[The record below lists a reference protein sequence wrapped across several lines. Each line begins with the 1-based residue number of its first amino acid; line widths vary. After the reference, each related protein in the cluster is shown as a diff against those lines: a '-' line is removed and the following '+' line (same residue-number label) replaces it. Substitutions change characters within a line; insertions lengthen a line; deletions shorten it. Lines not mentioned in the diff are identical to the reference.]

1 MNKYNVPK
9 KEYENVKQEM
19 NSFSG
24 GGDSDDSAE
33 YYKCNHKINS
43 ESEFKCFNI
52 VKAIIDDETVVI
64 GNNLILMDSLNKTI
78 VAGKWIKDEIKDS
91 QRLYNNISFK
101 DMFIKVLAAAM
112 IVEDPEAIFNEA
124 FTPITKEEFY
134 DLNNI

>member
-24 GGDSDDSAE
+24 GGDSEDRAE
-33 YYKCNHKINS
+33 YYNVEYSSELGVICGICSKLKVKKFINFYENAIVGGLGAIEAENITAVEFIPPINLNGTIYNSLEDTFIALGQDLGMENKI
-43 ESEFKCFNI
+43 ES
-52 VKAIIDDETVVI
+52 
-64 GNNLILMDSLNKTI
+64 ILN
-78 VAGKWIKDEIKDS
+78 
-91 QRLYNNISFK
+91 R
-101 DMFIKVLAAAM
+101 
-112 IVEDPEAIFNEA
+112 